1 MVVTILIKQQY
12 IMKSKYLLLFLLLGL
27 VSCKK
32 ESNRAEAEKMVAEW
46 VGKTISFPADIECSY
61 MGKDTVCP
69 DINTP
74 YKVLVYIDSTGCTSC
89 KLQMY
94 KWNTLIKQAED
105 SMPGKI
111 SFRFYFQPKD
121 EKELQFLLKKD
132 SFTHPVYM
140 DKDNKINE
148 ANKFPANM
156 NYQCFLLDKEDKV
169 VMIGN
174 PMLNPKIW
182 ELYKQTIVGEASVT
196 NSNPLTTIE
205 VEQTEIELKNLKA
218 GEEATAVFI
227 LKNTGEKPLLV
238 KDISTS
244 CGCTVPQWEKKPIIP
259 GQKTE
264 IKVKVTPDN
273 SGYFRK
279 TVTVFC
285 NTKEGSTQLT
295 VKSMIKD

>member
-156 NYQCFLLDKEDKV
+156 DYQCFLLDKEDKV